1 MSVCDPWS
9 FSTTMFPSLLEEI
22 GWSSGAD
29 SIPAG
34 SIISLGDSAPL
45 DTLPFLLTFMNFWLK
60 TPGSTVI
67 FVSFKTA
74 HARLSAVMRKL
85 FGYQLPML
93 SAQGRFL
100 FIDAISKEIDVL
112 CDEIKRSVKPHSR
125 TIIILESFS
134 LLTDLR
140 SCIQIHS
147 FISDLSA
154 DSGANSVFQWHRSLE
169 SDYPGRSE
177 VIREDI
183 ELGGR
188 GWLYLLNRSHFSF
201 CARPLRSGATKDAAG
216 EIVAAF
222 GPKSQD
228 LPSCIF
234 HPITALYRMPTDT
247 SIQLVRSFK

>member
-1 MSVCDPWS
+1 
-9 FSTTMFPSLLEEI
+9 MFPGLLEEI
-22 GWSSGAD
+22 GWSSGVD
-29 SIPAG
+29 SIPSG
-34 SIISLGDSAPL
+34 TVMTLGDSAPL

-60 TPGSTVI
+60 TPGTTVI

-85 FGYQLPML
+85 FGYQLSML
-93 SAQGRFL
+93 TAQGRFS
-100 FIDAISKEIDVL
+100 FIGGIDKEANVL
-112 CDEIKRSVKPHSR
+112 CDEIKRAVKPASR
-125 TIIILESFS
+125 AIIILESLS
-134 LLTDLR
+134 LLTDLK
-140 SCIQIHS
+140 SCVQIAS
-147 FISDLSA
+147 FISDFCA
-154 DSGANSVFQWHRSLE
+154 ESGVNALFQWHRSLE

-188 GWLYLLNRSHFSF
+188 GWLYLLNRSHFCF

-222 GPKSQD
+222 GPKSQE
-228 LPSCIF
+228 LPSITF
-234 HPITALYRMPTDT
+234 HPIASLYRMPTDT